1 MQGDEWSTKHA
12 QIIQITWWDHLRL
25 GFNMSILCSG
35 WKLNAWWNSS
45 TTQKKKKILIL
56 IDCASTKE
64 GKACGVHSIQY
75 IKPRTHISTVWY
87 TLCFCLVRALDACV
101 AAYIRSEIYFKENYK
116 QTRAEIRMKWPK
128 KMFKSRSSNPGYI
141 KKGYLLES
149 HSSKLSSIFIPIYVM
164 LNISAEKCQFDWFSS
179 AKALPKFPVCL
190 KVSY

>member
-1 MQGDEWSTKHA
+1 MHGGTA
-12 QIIQITWWDHLRL
+12 ALLR
-25 GFNMSILCSG
+25 
-35 WKLNAWWNSS
+35 
-45 TTQKKKKILIL
+45 KKKKYSYWLTVQVQKKAKPVVCTAYSILNP
-56 IDCASTKE
+56 T
-64 GKACGVHSIQY
+64 
-75 IKPRTHISTVWY
+75 RTHISTVWY

-101 AAYIRSEIYFKENYK
+101 AAYIRSEIYFKENYT